1 VGPQTPRLWLFTPVY
16 KDSESF
22 EQLRQRLL
30 AILAPLGFVPGSSA
44 PRFVVIDDS
53 GGTDP
58 EIERLRA
65 KSDVR
70 LLTTPFNLGHQRAL
84 VFGLRTLEQ
93 ELHPDDVV
101 VTLDADGEDRPEDLP
116 ALLEALLRGP
126 GRPALVL
133 ARRTTRHVSLR
144 FQVLYFFFKL
154 LFRSLTG
161 VVIRTGNYAAFRG
174 ILVSRLLFHPHFD
187 LCYSASLISLN
198 LDARFVAC
206 PRGRR
211 YAGRSRMDY
220 FRLVRHGLSML
231 MPFLDR
237 IAVRALLA
245 FSFTFAAGISLS
257 LLVLALLLFAKTVF
271 PWWVPAALVS
281 SLLVSLIALGNFLVL
296 FATYAQSQSAS
307 LRTLERAGGPLVAE
321 PRREELAARG

>member
-1 VGPQTPRLWLFTPVY
+1 MSQGTPRLWLFTPVY
-16 KDSESF
+16 RDSESF
-22 EQLRQRLL
+22 CSLRLKLL
-30 AILAPLGFVPGSSA
+30 EILNGLSFVPGAGA

-53 GGTDP
+53 GGIDP
-58 EIERLRA
+58 EIERLR
-65 KSDVR
+65 SLPDVR

-84 VFGLRTLEQ
+84 VFGLRRMER
-93 ELHPDDVV
+93 ELLPDDVV

-116 ALLEALLRGP
+116 ALLQALLLS
-126 GRPALVL
+126 PAKPTLVL
-133 ARRTTRHVSLR
+133 ARRTSRHVSLR

-174 ILVSRLLFHPHFD
+174 FLVSRVLFHPHFD
-187 LCYSASLISLN
+187 LCYSASLISLK
-198 LDARFVAC
+198 LDVHFVPC
-206 PRGRR
+206 PRGKR

-220 FRLVRHGLSML
+220 FKLVRHGISML

-245 FSFTFAAGISLS
+245 FSFTFGAGISLS
-257 LLVLALLLFAKTVF
+257 LVVLGLLLFTKTSF
-271 PWWVPAALVS
+271 PWWVPPALAS
-281 SLLVSLIALGNFLVL
+281 ALAISFIALGNFLVL

-307 LRTLERAGGPLVAE
+307 LRTLDRAHE
-321 PRREELAARG
+321 P